1 MKYGYWMRLV
11 CATLIL
17 TISAGFSQ
25 EKEAPDYIRFQ
36 VAATASDVDKLQ
48 TAVARF
54 QRGDTIVD
62 LIAAVHLADKEY
74 FDRLNFLLR
83 TYNVVLY
90 EMVGGRFP
98 AKAAQNPKGELSG
111 VRSVQQMSTQ
121 ILDLEFQL
129 DNINYRMPNF
139 VHADVTMA
147 QYQRLKKEK
156 NQNMATLLGRVIKI
170 AESGDLAGI
179 PAGEAAAGDFLTSLL
194 AALSSGDS
202 VALKR
207 QLAPILSEAESM
219 VALIEG
225 EEGTV
230 LISERNKVVIAK
242 LKETLVK
249 RSGQKGKIAIFYGA
263 GHMPDLENRLI
274 AEGFEKKKSVWIDA
288 WNLAVKPVD
297 PSAPPATTNV
307 LNQLLQENPQIMSLI
322 QQFSKAMEKAETQGN

>member
-1 MKYGYWMRLV
+1 MRYGYWILLV
-11 CATLIL
+11 CAALNLPTSTGI
-17 TISAGFSQ
+17 SQ
-25 EKEAPDYIRFQ
+25 EKEAADYIRFQ
-36 VAATASDVDKLQ
+36 VAATESDSDKLQ

-74 FDRLNFLLR
+74 FNRLNLLLR

-98 AKAAQNPKGELSG
+98 AKAPQGPKGELSG
-111 VRSVQQMSTQ
+111 VRSVQQMATQ

-129 DNINYRMPNF
+129 DKINYRMPNF

-156 NQNMATLLGRVIKI
+156 NQNMATLLGRVMKI
-170 AESGDLAGI
+170 AESGNLPGI

-202 VALKR
+202 MSLKR
-207 QLAPILSEAESM
+207 QFAPILSEAESM
-219 VALIEG
+219 IALIEG
-225 EEGTV
+225 EDGTV
-230 LISERNKVVIAK
+230 LVSERNKVVIAK

-274 AEGFEKKKSVWIDA
+274 AEGFKKKKLVWLDA
-288 WNLAVKPVD
+288 WNLAEKPVD
-297 PSAPPATTNV
+297 PTAPPATTNM
-307 LNQLLQENPQIMSLI
+307 LSQLLRENPQIMSLI
-322 QQFSKAMEKAETQGN
+322 QQFSKILQEAESQGN